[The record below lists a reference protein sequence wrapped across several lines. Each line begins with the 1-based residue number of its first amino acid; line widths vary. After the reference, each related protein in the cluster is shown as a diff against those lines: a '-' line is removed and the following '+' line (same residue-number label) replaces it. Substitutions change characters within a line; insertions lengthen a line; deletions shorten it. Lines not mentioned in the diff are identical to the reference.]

1 MGDLVNYGRKNINII
16 KVIIVILLIL
26 LIAILAFVVSYN
38 VRKKE
43 IINKQYNQEQ
53 NALKIIEEK
62 KQEEQKKEEE
72 KEKEEEK
79 KNKLPKF
86 SEEILN
92 NVTNIY
98 HSTEKRVF
106 LTFDDGPSNKITPQV
121 LEILKSED
129 IKATFFLLGS
139 RVELYPEL
147 VKTEYEEGHFLANHG
162 YSHTYSKIYS
172 SPESVLEEYNKTT
185 QAIRNAIG
193 IPEYDSHLF
202 RFPGGLPGG
211 KYKEVKKQAKEL
223 LNSNNIANVDWNALT
238 GDAEGK
244 KTVDD
249 QMSYAIKTIG
259 NKNSV
264 VILMHDAADKQIT
277 VEVLPQL
284 IKYLKENGYRFANFS
299 EIMK

>member
-43 IINKQYNQEQ
+43 IINKQYSQEQ

-62 KQEEQKKEEE
+62 KQEEQKKEEV
-72 KEKEEEK
+72 KKKEEEK

-147 VKTEYEEGHFLANHG
+147 VKREYEEGHFLANHG

>member
-72 KEKEEEK
+72 KKKEDEK

-147 VKTEYEEGHFLANHG
+147 VKREYEEGHFLANHG

>member
-1 MGDLVNYGRKNINII
+1 MNYDTIKEEIKNIDI
-16 KVIIVILLIL
+16 KSNVNTSKKGIYEVTYTAYYKGKIKTIKRKVTVKERY
-26 LIAILAFVVSYN
+26 IAPPVSGGKVAY
-38 VRKKE
+38 
-43 IINKQYNQEQ
+43 
-53 NALKIIEEK
+53 
-62 KQEEQKKEEE
+62 
-72 KEKEEEK
+72 
-79 KNKLPKF
+79 
-86 SEEILN
+86 
-92 NVTNIY
+92 
-98 HSTEKRVF
+98 

-147 VKTEYEEGHFLANHG
+147 VKREYEEGHFLANHG